1 MNQIVYRE
9 GDETENIF
17 FLTKGEAAYINI
29 FPIGEKPYIR
39 YEDSP
44 FLKIERGHYFGEVD
58 FVYKEYKEIFEN
70 SDY

>member
-1 MNQIVYRE
+1 MYRE